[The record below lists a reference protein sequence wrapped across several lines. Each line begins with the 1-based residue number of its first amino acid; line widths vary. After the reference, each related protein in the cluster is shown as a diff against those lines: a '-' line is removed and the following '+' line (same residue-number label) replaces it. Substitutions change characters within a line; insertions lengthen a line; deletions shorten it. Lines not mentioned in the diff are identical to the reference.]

1 MNASRDDL
9 LFLHNKTPVSWASID
24 RWTYDEE
31 SSDGKPPPYTLYTG
45 LDLKTFF
52 VLFLVTNALHTLAI
66 YIAKSLTSPTFKK
79 DHFFIKVVHCLENT
93 SVFLP
98 HTDWDAEGG
107 TVACLDI
114 DHPPSPSLL
123 PSDKSY
129 NRFEPTSSYL
139 IATIVWR
146 RLPAIERHVWKAT
159 LVATAPHA
167 HASVW
172 IALSCALVD
181 AHAAARPLVIATKPL
196 SARPPNPLTLHT
208 WALAKH

>member
-107 TVACLDI
+107 SVAVHKFRRATVMREALATFVI
-114 DHPPSPSLL
+114 NKVVGALMLL
-123 PSDKSY
+123 PLV
-129 NRFEPTSSYL
+129 FTSKLKY
-139 IATIVWR
+139 
-146 RLPAIERHVWKAT
+146 
-159 LVATAPHA
+159 
-167 HASVW
+167 
-172 IALSCALVD
+172 
-181 AHAAARPLVIATKPL
+181 
-196 SARPPNPLTLHT
+196 
-208 WALAKH
+208 